1 MNSVWELV
9 CAWMCEFSC
18 KCQKNV
24 VKCRYTFYLVVRW
37 MWLIHNI
44 RLCLQLFVISTHIIG
59 NLQYTKY
66 ALLWTWISWMRD
78 EMYTFTLVRV
88 YKLVHLSKIYLRSLR
103 KSFLCIIMK
112 LLRIKCIVAQRIQN
126 KYGWDA
132 KIVKLFFGLS

>member
-1 MNSVWELV
+1 MLDILHILRHLRQICLSLKEGVALNCVWELE
-9 CAWMCEFSC
+9 CALMCEFSC

-24 VKCRYTFYLVVRW
+24 VKCRYTFYLVLRW

-44 RLCLQLFVISTHIIG
+44 RLYLQLFVISTHIIG

-78 EMYTFTLVRV
+78 EMYTFTPVRV

-103 KSFLCIIMK
+103 KSFLW
-112 LLRIKCIVAQRIQN
+112 RIHESFKE
-126 KYGWDA
+126 
-132 KIVKLFFGLS
+132 